1 MKINLICTANGLV
14 PCSDEDYEAKRKLS
28 IGQIYQADIKVKRNY
43 RFHKKAFA
51 LLNAA
56 WALMDERQQAGWRS
70 IEGFRSYLTVTAG
83 HYDLYYNQRLQTFV
97 EEPRSWSFDSMG
109 EDEFND
115 LYERMKDVIYAVLG
129 NKVTKEIFE
138 SVLSNF

>member
-43 RFHKKAFA
+43 QFHKKAFA

-56 WALMDERQQAGWRS
+56 WALMDEHQQAGWRS

-83 HYDLYYNQRLQTFV
+83 HYDMYYNRRLQTFV
-97 EEPRSWSFDSMG
+97 EEPRSWSFDSMS
-109 EDEFND
+109 EDEFSD

-129 NKVTKEIFE
+129 DKVTEEVFE